1 MHDTPPSARDR
12 MHAAEELRQVIRTG
26 DPLSTMDRDII
37 GHGDRRLQVPLRDP
51 IDLRRCATILRELAN
66 HLEVCSHMRGD
77 ARSALFAAHGYIRQ
91 AAGRLRSKPT
101 RKIR

>member
-1 MHDTPPSARDR
+1 MTDTPPSARDR
-12 MHAAEELRQVIRTG
+12 MRADADLAYTIRTG
-26 DPLSTMDRDII
+26 DVLSPMDRDII

-51 IDLRRCATILRELAN
+51 VDLRRVAIILRELATR
-66 HLEVCSHMRGD
+66 LEVCSHMRGE
-77 ARSALFAAHGYIRQ
+77 ARHILFTAHSHIRE

>member
-1 MHDTPPSARDR
+1 MTDTPPTARDR
-12 MHAAEELRQVIRTG
+12 MRADADLAYTIRTG
-26 DPLSTMDRDII
+26 DVLSPMDRDII

-51 IDLRRCATILRELAN
+51 VDLRRCAVILRELAN
-66 HLEVCSHMRGD
+66 HLDVCSHMRGD
-77 ARSALFAAHGYIRQ
+77 ARSALFAAHGHIRQ

>member
-1 MHDTPPSARDR
+1 MSDTPHTARDR
-12 MHAAEELRQVIRTG
+12 MIAADELRYAARTG
-26 DPLSTMDRDII
+26 DVLSPMDRDII

-77 ARSALFAAHGYIRQ
+77 ARHALFAAHGHLKQ

-101 RKIR
+101 RNNR